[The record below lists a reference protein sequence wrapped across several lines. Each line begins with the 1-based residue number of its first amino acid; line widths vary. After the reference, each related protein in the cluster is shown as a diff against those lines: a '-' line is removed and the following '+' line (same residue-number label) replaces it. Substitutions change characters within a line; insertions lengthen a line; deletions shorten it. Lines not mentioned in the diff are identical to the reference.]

1 MQDLIYYT
9 LKILEKNKEKIY
21 FFSLFVSIFNNIK
34 ISKIEEIFCLLDLF
48 QIDKVSFINS
58 KNEKNI
64 DQNKI
69 MNIIHYLNFIENNK
83 EKKITEDKMIQY
95 LLFILILID
104 LSKSRFIE
112 FLFRNNLLKKYLFK
126 ILLDDKKKVYKQ
138 IIFPELN
145 LPNYIIDEFILD
157 VKNYQDIVIIISYQK
172 NFLEAL
178 DIINRFFEYMTGLIK
193 VENNP
198 KNIIKKIQ
206 FVNFIKPDK
215 NDDLNKIKELLEL
228 LFTKEIK
235 SNINILEISPEL
247 LIKYFQFHER
257 NINELVYLYQIIIII
272 SLAKKDINLIEIESL
287 VHESLE
293 QNVKGKK
300 IKNNNLLI
308 FIETAPMNRIIFYEN
323 ILDNIDIT
331 KIDDKFMEK
340 FKKINWCKILNISK
354 SELVQKICKLIP
366 NIKYFGK
373 LFYLF
378 DFNTYIDKLLIN
390 IIKERFI
397 DLLEISSEED
407 KQNIIYDCS
416 KFIYYLNIK
425 NCDLDLFINNY
436 IYKFFPSNIIND
448 VYIDICSNQ
457 EYKIFKK
464 ELLNIIHEFYSRK
477 ENNNFTKSTYFI
489 FEIEHNKNFDPD
501 NLIDCYIEYNDF
513 FDLNQED
520 KFSLLEKIVVKNLKK
535 EKYLTEYIKKCNDEI
550 NNIIDKMNKGNVEFG
565 LIKDFFIKNREN
577 ELVKRIQ
584 IITIFIDK
592 YKEYQ
597 NLFFGLKQKIFEIM
611 QIVNNLNIIK
621 NKLNMFLKVTK
632 KEEILKIEDLLNE
645 IDSNNLDYCH
655 NNKEQIFNIIN
666 QEDINELPLID
677 ENSNTFFKI
686 VYENTKLK
694 NENELKKIDIT
705 RKKIKLLV
713 KILNS
718 KSNSYD
724 YINKFN
730 TIMNEFNEKQYKN
743 LEKEIDDLILSVGKN
758 PDIDINKDKMK
769 NILKYIWK
777 KDLIYNF
784 SILFKIIIRN
794 NNIQKSDFTQI
805 NEVICQYLEKPK
817 NIKVIELSIKLYQ
830 NYQIEFIDDNNFEL
844 FKTIKLIK
852 NMNEIASF
860 IMKVDIK
867 QLEKRID
874 EIEDCNYKDN
884 ISLKDLFNKLIRFKK
899 FLNKILSDTNK
910 DIDIIK
916 KFLEEIY
923 NSNEYKKDFIEIINQ
938 FSLIIKDKN
947 RYI

>member
-1 MQDLIYYT
+1 M
-9 LKILEKNKEKIY
+9 
-21 FFSLFVSIFNNIK
+21 
-34 ISKIEEIFCLLDLF
+34 
-48 QIDKVSFINS
+48 
-58 KNEKNI
+58 
-64 DQNKI
+64 
-69 MNIIHYLNFIENNK
+69 
-83 EKKITEDKMIQY
+83 
-95 LLFILILID
+95 
-104 LSKSRFIE
+104 
-112 FLFRNNLLKKYLFK
+112 
-126 ILLDDKKKVYKQ
+126 
-138 IIFPELN
+138 
-145 LPNYIIDEFILD
+145 
-157 VKNYQDIVIIISYQK
+157 
-172 NFLEAL
+172 
-178 DIINRFFEYMTGLIK
+178 
-193 VENNP
+193 
-198 KNIIKKIQ
+198 
-206 FVNFIKPDK
+206 
-215 NDDLNKIKELLEL
+215 
-228 LFTKEIK
+228 
-235 SNINILEISPEL
+235 
-247 LIKYFQFHER
+247 
-257 NINELVYLYQIIIII
+257 
-272 SLAKKDINLIEIESL
+272 
-287 VHESLE
+287 
-293 QNVKGKK
+293 
-300 IKNNNLLI
+300 
-308 FIETAPMNRIIFYEN
+308 
-323 ILDNIDIT
+323 
-331 KIDDKFMEK
+331 
-340 FKKINWCKILNISK
+340 
-354 SELVQKICKLIP
+354 
-366 NIKYFGK
+366 
-373 LFYLF
+373 
-378 DFNTYIDKLLIN
+378 
-390 IIKERFI
+390 
-397 DLLEISSEED
+397 
-407 KQNIIYDCS
+407 
-416 KFIYYLNIK
+416 
-425 NCDLDLFINNY
+425 
-436 IYKFFPSNIIND
+436 
-448 VYIDICSNQ
+448 
-457 EYKIFKK
+457 
-464 ELLNIIHEFYSRK
+464 
-477 ENNNFTKSTYFI
+477 
-489 FEIEHNKNFDPD
+489 
-501 NLIDCYIEYNDF
+501 
-513 FDLNQED
+513 
-520 KFSLLEKIVVKNLKK
+520 EKIVVKNLRK
-535 EKYLTEYIKKCNDEI
+535 EKCLSEYIKNCNDEI

-565 LIKDFFIKNREN
+565 LIKDFFIKNREY
-577 ELVKRIQ
+577 ELVKRIE

-597 NLFFGLKQKIFEIM
+597 NLFFGINRKIFEIM

-677 ENSNTFFKI
+677 GNSNTFYKI

-724 YINKFN
+724 YIDKFN

-844 FKTIKLIK
+844 FKTIKLNK

-874 EIEDCNYKDN
+874 EIKDCNYKDN

-899 FLNKILSDTNK
+899 FLNQILSDTNK

-923 NSNEYKKDFIEIINQ
+923 NSNEYKKDFIEIIKQ
-938 FSLIIKDKN
+938 YSLIIKDKN
-947 RYI
+947 IYIIQ